1 MALSPSLQNLSV
13 TSVANGISNTTSR
26 TRRRPSLA
34 VHMATSDTSIGTFE
48 EGRLVRP
55 KWTGHTPISRLVVAL
70 ISFKPLYS
78 ILKLGA
84 RQVLISTA
92 EKNNIPWREMAKEIL
107 ESDAY
112 KELES
117 IRDHSLE
124 YPDYYLNPFHGYDE
138 GNLTWLAAAEAEAA
152 TLSMVRRAIP
162 DASSV
167 DEANQI
173 LRGNWLQ
180 AIEQHHLK
188 YTKTSM
194 INDILDIGCS
204 VGESTRHLAAKFPN
218 AKVTGLDLSPYFLAV
233 AQLKEKNRAPRK
245 HPISWIHANGE
256 NTGLP
261 SKSFDLVSISFVLHE
276 CPERAIVNMIKEA
289 FRLLRPGGT
298 IALTD
303 NSPKSKILQELPPV
317 LFTLL
322 KSTEPF
328 IDEYYL
334 TDMEATL
341 RQAGFV
347 NIQSILTDP
356 RHMTATATVPY

>member
-124 YPDYYLNPFHGYDE
+124 YPDS
-138 GNLTWLAAAEAEAA
+138 AEAEAA